1 MLEVYNKV
9 YMRTGDEGQCISQ
22 DLFRLFMLFAISGVT
37 RYRAG
42 LSKEH
47 PFGYYLA
54 ALAHITSVPLIG
66 SPDAIQNSLLIGRFG
81 MYHHV
86 GTSLWDISH
95 FCMRQCIEL
104 GYHAPPQNTVTA
116 IEEQKQRRI
125 FWECYILDRY
135 SSGILGRPFAIADE
149 DISVELPILADD
161 EVLKAANITSLSD
174 VSNVAPSQ
182 PTEVSVFVFCIQLRQ
197 ISSNILTEFNSGR
210 RQTSRSAHG
219 TPMPFTSAG
228 YVQMKVHKF
237 HEELEAWRQKAPVFA
252 DPKSLYERPEWYD
265 FMLEKDKL
273 TLFRGAMHTAPKLS
287 NNSPPAELL
296 ALSLRSAIRVITL
309 YSEMLEK
316 KYITWTR
323 SYFQAIFAA
332 GLSVLFCLGLDRS
345 AADQESAESSSSP
358 VAALHMCSQV
368 LHTFEKEM
376 PDVRSFALVF
386 DELKELS
393 IRKLQQQQPNPR
405 DKTTQ
410 SNRHG
415 YLTIPALQTTN
426 QATDW
431 PRFNHSNKNNHNN
444 STQSSYPS
452 NQQPIAA
459 AAALNNALDWQR
471 PSTNLDLFQPP
482 MSSDLPS
489 PSVTTAVAAGQQNRH
504 QDALPDWPLL
514 TEEFIEN
521 LEAGLGEYA
530 WGFAG
535 DDLYP
540 WNPQLDLG

>member
-1 MLEVYNKV
+1 
-9 YMRTGDEGQCISQ
+9 MRAGDESQCIPQ

-37 RYRAG
+37 RYRSG

-54 ALAHITSVPLIG
+54 ALAHIGSVPLIG
-66 SPDAIQNSLLIGRFG
+66 TPDAIQNSLLIGRFG

-95 FCMRQCIEL
+95 FCLRQCIEL
-104 GYHAPPQNTVTA
+104 AYHAPPQSLVTA

-149 DISVELPILADD
+149 DISVELPVLADD

-197 ISSNILTEFNSGR
+197 ISSKIHTEFNSGR
-210 RQTSRSAHG
+210 RQTSRSAQS
-219 TPMPFTSAG
+219 TPMPLTSAG
-228 YVQMKVHKF
+228 YVQMKVHDF
-237 HEELEAWRQKAPVFA
+237 LAQLDSWRQNAPVFA
-252 DPKSLYERPEWYD
+252 DPNSLYERPEWYD

-287 NNSPPAELL
+287 NNSPPADLL
-296 ALSLRSAIRVITL
+296 ALSLLSAIRVITL

-332 GLSVLFCLGLDRS
+332 GLSVLFCLGLDES
-345 AADQESAESSSSP
+345 AIDQENVSPSTEASSP
-358 VAALHMCSQV
+358 VATLHMCSQV

-376 PDVRSFALVF
+376 PDVRSFAVVF
-386 DELKELS
+386 DELKDLS
-393 IRKLQQQQPNPR
+393 IRKLQQQQQQQKSLDQSTQANHNPGYLAIPGFQT
-405 DKTTQ
+405 TTQ
-410 SNRHG
+410 
-415 YLTIPALQTTN
+415 T
-426 QATDW
+426 TDW
-431 PRFNHSNKNNHNN
+431 SSFHHDYNNHTNPSQSIHPAAQN
-444 STQSSYPS
+444 SSST
-452 NQQPIAA
+452 
-459 AAALNNALDWQR
+459 DWSR
-471 PSTNLDLFQPP
+471 PSTNNFDLFPP
-482 MSSDLPS
+482 SS
-489 PSVTTAVAAGQQNRH
+489 TTAGTGH
-504 QDALPDWPLL
+504 EPLLEWPML
-514 TEEFIEN
+514 TEEFMEN

-540 WNPQLDLG
+540 WNNQPDLT

>member
-1 MLEVYNKV
+1 
-9 YMRTGDEGQCISQ
+9 
-22 DLFRLFMLFAISGVT
+22 
-37 RYRAG
+37 
-42 LSKEH
+42 
-47 PFGYYLA
+47 
-54 ALAHITSVPLIG
+54 
-66 SPDAIQNSLLIGRFG
+66 

-95 FCMRQCIEL
+95 FVLRQCIEL
-104 GYHAPPQNTVTA
+104 GYHAPPQSPVTA

-149 DISVELPILADD
+149 DISVDLPILAND
-161 EVLKAANITSLSD
+161 EALKAANITSLSD

-197 ISSNILTEFNSGR
+197 ISSNIHTEFNSGR
-210 RQTSRSAHG
+210 RQSSRSAQS

-228 YVQMKVHKF
+228 YVHMKVHNF
-237 HEELEAWRQKAPVFA
+237 LAQLESWRQNAPVFA
-252 DPKSLYERPEWYD
+252 DPNSLYERPEWYD

-287 NNSPPAELL
+287 NNSPPADLL
-296 ALSLRSAIRVITL
+296 ALSLRSAIKVITL

-345 AADQESAESSSSP
+345 ATDQESVSPSAEASSPSP
-358 VAALHMCSQV
+358 VATLHMCSQV

-376 PDVRSFALVF
+376 PDVRSFAVVF

-393 IRKLQQQQPNPR
+393 IRKLQQQQQQQYKAL
-405 DKTTQ
+405 DKNTQ
-410 SNRHG
+410 PDQHG
-415 YLTIPALQTTN
+415 YLTIPAFQTTTT
-426 QATDW
+426 QTTDW
-431 PRFNHSNKNNHNN
+431 SGFGHNN
-444 STQSSYPS
+444 TAEHSTHSSM
-452 NQQPIAA
+452 QPAA
-459 AAALNNALDWQR
+459 AQNSNMDWQR
-471 PSTNLDLFQPP
+471 SSTTNFDLFAP
-482 MSSDLPS
+482 SS
-489 PSVTTAVAAGQQNRH
+489 TTGTGQ
-504 QDALPDWPLL
+504 DPLL
-514 TEEFIEN
+514 EWPMLSEEFMEN

-540 WNPQLDLG
+540 WNNQPDLT

>member
-1 MLEVYNKV
+1 VYNKV
-9 YMRTGDEGQCISQ
+9 YMRAGDESQCAPQ

-37 RYRAG
+37 RYRSG
-42 LSKEH
+42 LSKDH

-54 ALAHITSVPLIG
+54 ALAHIGSIPLIG

-95 FCMRQCIEL
+95 FSLRQCIEL
-104 GYHAPPQNTVTA
+104 GYHAPPQNPVTA

-197 ISSNILTEFNSGR
+197 ISSKIHTEFNSGR
-210 RQTSRSAHG
+210 RQSSRSAQS

-228 YVQMKVHKF
+228 YVQMKVHNF
-237 HEELEAWRQKAPVFA
+237 LAQLESWRQNAPVFA
-252 DPKSLYERPEWYD
+252 DPNSLYERPEWYD

-287 NNSPPAELL
+287 NNSPPADLL
-296 ALSLRSAIRVITL
+296 ALSLSSAIRVITL

-345 AADQESAESSSSP
+345 AADQESVSSSAEAPSP
-358 VAALHMCSQV
+358 VATLHMCSQV

-376 PDVRSFALVF
+376 PDVRSFAVVF

-393 IRKLQQQQPNPR
+393 IRKLQQQQQQQQQQQKSFDKSTQPN
-405 DKTTQ
+405 
-410 SNRHG
+410 SHG
-415 YLTIPALQTTN
+415 YLTIPAFQTTTTTT
-426 QATDW
+426 QTTDW
-431 PRFNHSNKNNHNN
+431 SNFNHNSNNHHN
-444 STQSSYPS
+444 TA
-452 NQQPIAA
+452 QQPTQPAA
-459 AAALNNALDWQR
+459 QNSSIDWER
-471 PSTNLDLFQPP
+471 SPTNFDLFPT
-482 MSSDLPS
+482 PS
-489 PSVTTAVAAGQQNRH
+489 ATTGGGAGQEP
-504 QDALPDWPLL
+504 LLEWPML
-514 TEEFIEN
+514 TEEFMEN

-540 WNPQLDLG
+540 WNNQLDLT

>member
-1 MLEVYNKV
+1 
-9 YMRTGDEGQCISQ
+9 
-22 DLFRLFMLFAISGVT
+22 MLFAISGVT
-37 RYRAG
+37 RYRSG

-54 ALAHITSVPLIG
+54 ALAQIGSIPLIG

-104 GYHAPPQNTVTA
+104 GYHAPPQSPVTA

-149 DISVELPILADD
+149 DISVDLPILADD

-197 ISSNILTEFNSGR
+197 ISSNIHTEFNSGR
-210 RQTSRSAHG
+210 RQTSRTAQS

-228 YVQMKVHKF
+228 YVQMKVHNF
-237 HEELEAWRQKAPVFA
+237 LAQLESWRQNAPVFA
-252 DPKSLYERPEWYD
+252 DPNSLYERPEWYD

-273 TLFRGAMHTAPKLS
+273 TLFRGAMHAAPKLS
-287 NNSPPAELL
+287 NHSPPADLL

-345 AADQESAESSSSP
+345 AADEENVSPGSSEAPSP
-358 VAALHMCSQV
+358 VATLHMCSQV

-376 PDVRSFALVF
+376 PDVRSFAVVF

-393 IRKLQQQQPNPR
+393 IRKLQQQQKSH
-405 DKTTQ
+405 DKSTQ
-410 SNRHG
+410 PSHHG
-415 YLTIPALQTTN
+415 YLTIPAFQTTT

-431 PRFNHSNKNNHNN
+431 STLNHTNNNYSNNNTTQSTHSTTQPAAQNN
-444 STQSSYPS
+444 SIDWDRSSTNNFDLFPQSS
-452 NQQPIAA
+452 
-459 AAALNNALDWQR
+459 
-471 PSTNLDLFQPP
+471 
-482 MSSDLPS
+482 
-489 PSVTTAVAAGQQNRH
+489 TAGGAGAGQEEP
-504 QDALPDWPLL
+504 LLEWPML
-514 TEEFIEN
+514 TEEFMEN

-540 WNPQLDLG
+540 WNNNQPDLS

>member
-1 MLEVYNKV
+1 
-9 YMRTGDEGQCISQ
+9 MRAGDESQCISQ

-54 ALAHITSVPLIG
+54 ALAHIGSVPLVG

-86 GTSLWDISH
+86 GTSLWTISH

-104 GYHAPPQNTVTA
+104 GYHAPPQSIVTA

-182 PTEVSVFVFCIQLRQ
+182 PTEVSVFVFCIRLRQ
-197 ISSNILTEFNSGR
+197 ISSNIHNEFNSGR
-210 RQTSRSAHG
+210 RQSSRSAHS

-228 YVQMKVHKF
+228 YVQMKVHDF
-237 HEELEAWRQKAPVFA
+237 LAQLDSWRQNAPVFA
-252 DPKSLYERPEWYD
+252 DPISLYERPEWYD

-273 TLFRGAMHTAPKLS
+273 TLFRGAMHAAPKLS
-287 NNSPPAELL
+287 NNSPPADLL
-296 ALSLRSAIRVITL
+296 ALSLRSAIKVITL

-332 GLSVLFCLGLDRS
+332 GLSVLFCLGLDKS
-345 AADQESAESSSSP
+345 AGDQEDLCPSTVPSSP
-358 VAALHMCSQV
+358 VATLHMCSQV

-376 PDVRSFALVF
+376 PDVRSFAVVF

-393 IRKLQQQQPNPR
+393 IRKLQQQQHQQQQKSL
-405 DKTTQ
+405 DKSTLPK
-410 SNRHG
+410 NRG
-415 YLTIPALQTTN
+415 YLTIPAFQTTT

-431 PRFNHSNKNNHNN
+431 SIHNHNHPN
-444 STQSSYPS
+444 TSQSTHPVIQPAAETTQTTQTSNIYWEQRSPTNFDLFTQSS
-452 NQQPIAA
+452 
-459 AAALNNALDWQR
+459 
-471 PSTNLDLFQPP
+471 
-482 MSSDLPS
+482 
-489 PSVTTAVAAGQQNRH
+489 TTADGQG
-504 QDALPDWPLL
+504 QDPLHEWPML
-514 TEEFIEN
+514 TEEFMEN

-540 WNPQLDLG
+540 WNNLQPDLT

>member
-1 MLEVYNKV
+1 
-9 YMRTGDEGQCISQ
+9 MRAGDESQCNPQ

-37 RYRAG
+37 RYRSG

-54 ALAHITSVPLIG
+54 ALAHIGSIPLIG
-66 SPDAIQNSLLIGRFG
+66 
-81 MYHHV
+81 
-86 GTSLWDISH
+86 SLWDISH
-95 FCMRQCIEL
+95 FVLRQCIEL
-104 GYHAPPQNTVTA
+104 GYHAPPQSPVAA

-149 DISVELPILADD
+149 DISVDLPILAND
-161 EVLKAANITSLSD
+161 EALKAANITSLSD
-174 VSNVAPSQ
+174 VSNVTPSQ

-197 ISSNILTEFNSGR
+197 ISSNIHTEFNSGR
-210 RQTSRSAHG
+210 RQSSRSAQS

-228 YVQMKVHKF
+228 YVHMKVHNF
-237 HEELEAWRQKAPVFA
+237 LAQLESWRQNAPVFA
-252 DPKSLYERPEWYD
+252 DPNSLYERPEWYD

-287 NNSPPAELL
+287 NNSPPADLL
-296 ALSLRSAIRVITL
+296 ALSLRSAIKVITL

-345 AADQESAESSSSP
+345 ATDQESVSPSAEASSPSP
-358 VAALHMCSQV
+358 VATLHMCSQV

-376 PDVRSFALVF
+376 PDVRSFAVVF

-393 IRKLQQQQPNPR
+393 IRKLQQQQQQQYKAL
-405 DKTTQ
+405 DKNTQ
-410 SNRHG
+410 PDQHG
-415 YLTIPALQTTN
+415 YLTIPAFQTTTT
-426 QATDW
+426 QTTDW
-431 PRFNHSNKNNHNN
+431 SGFGHNN
-444 STQSSYPS
+444 TAEHSTHSSM
-452 NQQPIAA
+452 QPAA
-459 AAALNNALDWQR
+459 AQNSNMDWQR
-471 PSTNLDLFQPP
+471 SSTTNFDLFAP
-482 MSSDLPS
+482 SS
-489 PSVTTAVAAGQQNRH
+489 TTGTGQ
-504 QDALPDWPLL
+504 DPLL
-514 TEEFIEN
+514 EWPMLSEEFMEN

-540 WNPQLDLG
+540 WNNQPDLT

>member
-1 MLEVYNKV
+1 
-9 YMRTGDEGQCISQ
+9 MRAGDEAQCIPQ

-37 RYRAG
+37 RYRSG

-54 ALAHITSVPLIG
+54 ALAHIGSVPLIG
-66 SPDAIQNSLLIGRFG
+66 TPDAIQNSLLIGRFG

-86 GTSLWDISH
+86 GTSLWDISN
-95 FCMRQCIEL
+95 FCMRQAIEL
-104 GYHAPPQNTVTA
+104 GFHAPPQSPIPA

-197 ISSNILTEFNSGR
+197 ISSNIHTEFNSGR
-210 RQTSRSAHG
+210 RQTSRSAQS

-228 YVQMKVHKF
+228 YVQMKVHNF
-237 HEELEAWRQKAPVFA
+237 LAQLDSWRQNAPVFA
-252 DPKSLYERPEWYD
+252 DPNSLYERPEWYD

-287 NNSPPAELL
+287 NNSPPADLL

-316 KYITWTR
+316 RYITWTR

-345 AADQESAESSSSP
+345 AANQENVEEASSP
-358 VAALHMCSQV
+358 VATLHMCSQV

-376 PDVRSFALVF
+376 PDVRSFAVVF

-393 IRKLQQQQPNPR
+393 IRKLQQQQQQKSL
-405 DKTTQ
+405 DKSTQ
-410 SNRHG
+410 PTSHG
-415 YLTIPALQTTN
+415 YLTIPAFQTTT
-426 QATDW
+426 QTTDW
-431 PRFNHSNKNNHNN
+431 SNFHNN
-444 STQSSYPS
+444 NNNSLTNPAQSTHQS
-452 NQQPIAA
+452 AA
-459 AAALNNALDWQR
+459 QNSSTDWER
-471 PSTNLDLFQPP
+471 SSTNFDLFPP
-482 MSSDLPS
+482 SS
-489 PSVTTAVAAGQQNRH
+489 TTGTGTGTGQEP
-504 QDALPDWPLL
+504 LLEWPML
-514 TEEFIEN
+514 TEEFMEN

-540 WNPQLDLG
+540 WNNVPDLT

>member
-1 MLEVYNKV
+1 
-9 YMRTGDEGQCISQ
+9 
-22 DLFRLFMLFAISGVT
+22 MLFAISGVT
-37 RYRAG
+37 RYRSG

-54 ALAHITSVPLIG
+54 ALAHIGSVPLIG

-86 GTSLWDISH
+86 GTSLWSISH
-95 FCMRQCIEL
+95 FCMRQCVEL
-104 GYHAPPQNTVTA
+104 GYHAPPQGIVSA

-161 EVLKAANITSLSD
+161 EVLKAANLTSLSD
-174 VSNVAPSQ
+174 ISNVAPSQ

-197 ISSNILTEFNSGR
+197 ISSNIHTEFNSGR
-210 RQTSRSAHG
+210 RQSSRSAHS

-228 YVQMKVHKF
+228 YVQMKVHNF
-237 HEELEAWRQKAPVFA
+237 LAQLESWRQNAPVFA
-252 DPKSLYERPEWYD
+252 DPNSLYERPEWYD

-287 NNSPPAELL
+287 NNSPPADLL
-296 ALSLRSAIRVITL
+296 VLSLRSAIRVITL

-332 GLSVLFCLGLDRS
+332 GLSVLFCLGLDKS
-345 AADQESAESSSSP
+345 AVDQENLSPNSEGHSP
-358 VAALHMCSQV
+358 VATLHMCSQV

-376 PDVRSFALVF
+376 PDVRSFAVVF

-393 IRKLQQQQPNPR
+393 IRKVQQQQQQRSTDKSTQPN
-405 DKTTQ
+405 Q
-410 SNRHG
+410 HG
-415 YLTIPALQTTN
+415 YLTIPAFQSTT

-431 PRFNHSNKNNHNN
+431 SNYNSNNTNNN
-444 STQSSYPS
+444 SYPHTGQPTHPSTQP
-452 NQQPIAA
+452 AA
-459 AAALNNALDWQR
+459 TQNTNIEWER
-471 PSTNLDLFQPP
+471 PSTSTTTTFALFPQTSTTGG
-482 MSSDLPS
+482 SSGGSGGAGGEQGQGQGPS
-489 PSVTTAVAAGQQNRH
+489 P
-504 QDALPDWPLL
+504 LLDWPLL
-514 TEEFIEN
+514 TEEFMEN

-540 WNPQLDLG
+540 WNAQPDLT